1 MKSLWKEN
9 YTKTLLTFFI
19 GDDQDLDDRVIK
31 QLWEENQDLR
41 DQVHQ
46 MKSDYPQADEG
57 NRMFDLQLYSLFY
70 KLADNFAKI
79 GDGKNLLNAL
89 DDLEDL
95 VFGPG
100 AIHMKFSF
108 SSCLLN
114 KFALVFQPW
123 QLFSEI
129 E

>member
-79 GDGKNLLNAL
+79 GDGKNILNAL

-100 AIHMKFSF
+100 AIHMIFSF
-108 SSCLLN
+108 SSCILN
-114 KFALVFQPW
+114 QFALVFQP
-123 QLFSEI
+123 
-129 E
+129 

>member
-1 MKSLWKEN
+1 MKSLWKKS
-9 YTKTLLTFFI
+9 YTKTLLIFI
-19 GDDQDLDDRVIK
+19 TGDDQDLDDRVIK

-46 MKSDYPQADEG
+46 MKNDYPQADEG
-57 NRMFDLQLYSLFY
+57 NRMFALQLYLRFY
-70 KLADNFAKI
+70 ELADNFAKI

-100 AIHMKFSF
+100 AIHMIFFF
-108 SSCLLN
+108 SSCILN
-114 KFALVFQPW
+114 QFALVFQP
-123 QLFSEI
+123 
-129 E
+129 

>member
-57 NRMFDLQLYSLFY
+57 NRMFDLQVYSRFY

-89 DDLEDL
+89 DYLEDL

-100 AIHMKFSF
+100 AIYMIFSF
-108 SSCLLN
+108 PSCLLN
-114 KFALVFQPW
+114 KFALVFQP
-123 QLFSEI
+123 
-129 E
+129 